1 MIIQPMTECY
11 IHLDCLH
18 DGPVDLS
25 SPPSR
30 KPELWQSAPNL
41 PPHPW
46 SDEVLID
53 VARQYDHIS
62 EGWRGEPSLE
72 FMREM
77 ISRYGTCAILAWT
90 ERRVVG
96 QLRFYP
102 LDIAQLLASADPMKQ
117 SAPAFSAFRFQPDAC
132 TLWVQCVMT
141 TKPYLTVEE
150 ARQVH
155 ARMGVGQALVRGL
168 ITWARERDWQRVVKY
183 AHADIVA
190 MYGQYGGGGKAFWE
204 KAGFQV
210 IGRYPDERVEE
221 WITQSPE
228 WRTIVESQ
236 AQRQGIPI
244 KDVWTWYAMA
254 YNL

>member
-1 MIIQPMTECY
+1 MTECY

-18 DGPVDLS
+18 DGPVESS

-30 KPELWQSAPNL
+30 KPELWQNAPGL
-41 PPHPW
+41 PPRPW
-46 SDEVLID
+46 SDRVLSD
-53 VARQYDHIS
+53 VAQQYTNIS
-62 EGWRGEPSLE
+62 EGWRGEPARE

-77 ISRYGTCAILAWT
+77 IARYGTCAILAWN
-90 ERRVVG
+90 EHQVIG

-102 LDIAQLLASADPMKQ
+102 LDIAQLLARSDPVKQ
-117 SAPAFSAFRFQPDAC
+117 MAPAFSAFRFQPDAH

-141 TKPYLTVEE
+141 TKPYITIEE

-155 ARMGVGQALVRGL
+155 ARIGVGQKLVRGL
-168 ITWARERDWQRVVKY
+168 ITWARERDWQQIVKY

-210 IGRYPDERVEE
+210 IGRYPYDTGEGWVA
-221 WITQSPE
+221 QSSE
-228 WRTIVESQ
+228 WREIVESQ
-236 AQRQGIPI
+236 AQAQGITI
-244 KDVWTWYAMA
+244 EDAWTWYAMA
-254 YNL
+254 YDL